1 MEGLQSSRRVSP
13 PEWEV
18 AVSPKARRELERR
31 LLDAYVEELRSYR
44 ATWALPAS
52 RTVHLNAWAAA
63 RAKVDPKNLR
73 KTS

>member
-1 MEGLQSSRRVSP
+1 
-13 PEWEV
+13 
-18 AVSPKARRELERR
+18 VSPKARRELERR